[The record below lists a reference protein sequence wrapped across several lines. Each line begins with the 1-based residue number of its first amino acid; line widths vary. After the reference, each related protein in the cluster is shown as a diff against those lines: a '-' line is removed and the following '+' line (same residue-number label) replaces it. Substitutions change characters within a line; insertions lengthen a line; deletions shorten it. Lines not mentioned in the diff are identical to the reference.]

1 MNKLDPHSLFQ
12 IFEQGDEEIYKQH
25 DVVGVLDNPYV
36 LIGMVVTGVENFQLI
51 DGMYLA
57 RYEEHYSRVRGKIK
71 YRYYTKLYSY
81 LTRME
86 SIRNIDAYTI
96 GDSFEVDR
104 SINSFIDLQF
114 YFQSIEQYDKC
125 QVIKQYSDLLIN
137 NKLQELI

>member
-1 MNKLDPHSLFQ
+1 MNKLDPHTLFS

-36 LIGMVVTGVENFQLI
+36 LIGMVVTGIENFQLI
-51 DGMYLA
+51 DKMYLLK
-57 RYEEHYSRVRGKIK
+57 YEEQYSKVRDKIK
-71 YRYYTKLYSY
+71 YRYYTKLYNY

-86 SIRNIDAYTI
+86 SIDSVNAYTI
-96 GDSFEVDR
+96 GDSFEIDR
-104 SINSFIDLQF
+104 SINSFIDIQF
-114 YFQSIEQYDKC
+114 YFESIEQYEKC